1 MTARRAALRGLTAAL
16 GAVLSLLPCAAW
28 AQTQVRL
35 KDLVDVE
42 GVRTNDLIGYGL
54 VVGLPGTGDTLRNS
68 PYTEEALQSLLER
81 LGVNVA
87 EERFRPDNVAA
98 VIVTAKLPAFARA
111 GSTVDVTVSSIGDA
125 DSLEGGTLVMTPL
138 LAADNQVYAVAQG
151 PLIVSGFAAG
161 GAAAAARQG
170 TQTVAS
176 LPGGARVEREVAFD
190 FGAMRTIRLALRD
203 PDFTTAARIER
214 ALNER
219 LPGSAVMLDAG
230 TVALDAGAS
239 DLGPAHLM
247 ATVERTLLTPDR
259 LARVVIDQRS
269 GTIVLGADVRIA
281 PVAVAQGP
289 LTIRVTETP
298 VAVPPAPFA
307 IGDPAVLPRSTVQVD
322 EGEPGLAAL
331 PAGAS
336 LQDLVEG
343 LNALEVTPRDI
354 VEILE
359 ALKAAGALHA
369 EIVLQ

>member
-1 MTARRAALRGLTAAL
+1 MRRRGGLLAACALT
-16 GAVLSLLPCAAW
+16 LSLSPLPAD

-42 GVRTNDLIGYGL
+42 GVRGNDLIGYGL

-98 VIVTAKLPAFARA
+98 VIVTASLPAFARA

-125 DSLEGGTLVMTPL
+125 GSLEGGTLVMTPL
-138 LAADNQVYAVAQG
+138 LAADNRVYAVAQG

-161 GAAAAARQG
+161 GAAGAARQG

-176 LPGGARVEREVAFD
+176 LPGGGRVEREVDFD
-190 FGAMRTIRLALRD
+190 FSGQRVIRLALRD

-214 ALNER
+214 ALNDR

-230 TVALDAGAS
+230 TVALDADAAGMA
-239 DLGPAHLM
+239 PARLM

-259 LARVVIDQRS
+259 TARVVIDQRS
-269 GTIVLGADVRIA
+269 GTIVLGADVRIE

-289 LTIRVTETP
+289 LTIRVTEAP
-298 VAVPPAPFA
+298 VAVPAAPFSMS
-307 IGDPAVLPRSTVQVD
+307 DPAVLPRTRVEVD
-322 EGEPGLAAL
+322 EGETGLAAL
-331 PAGAS
+331 PRGAS
-336 LQDLVEG
+336 LRDLVEG
-343 LNALEVTPRDI
+343 LNALDVSARDTI
-354 VEILE
+354 EILE